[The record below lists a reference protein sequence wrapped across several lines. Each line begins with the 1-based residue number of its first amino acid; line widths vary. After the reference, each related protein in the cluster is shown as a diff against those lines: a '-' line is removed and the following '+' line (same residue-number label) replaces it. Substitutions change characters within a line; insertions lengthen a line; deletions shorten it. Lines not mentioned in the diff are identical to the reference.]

1 MQHWPLA
8 AWYGVYFAFI
18 GVQMPYFGV
27 YFQAQGFSAWQISL
41 LLSLMQIMRLV
52 APTWWSWL
60 AERKYGKVKVV
71 QISTLLCLLSFCLL
85 FLTESFLA
93 SFLAMALMAF
103 FWCAALPLMEAL
115 TLDHLAKTPERYGVV
130 RLWGS
135 VGFILAVQGI
145 GALLDSWPIQW
156 LLGFALAL
164 LALLFAVC
172 LAQSEVAPTRSKN
185 ASTSLK
191 DMLAKPG
198 VWPLM
203 LACFLMSAAHGAF
216 YIFFSIHLVAL
227 EYSKTA
233 IGALWS
239 LGVVAEILAFL
250 LMPRLLRRFHWLA
263 MLLLCFAAV
272 VLRFLLTGWL
282 ADVLALIVLAQ
293 LLHGLTFGAFH
304 AVMVAVLHEWFAGAA
319 QARAQ
324 ALYGSIS
331 FGAGGLLGALL
342 SGRLWDSLG
351 AGWTFTTAAA
361 FGALGALVIWLG
373 VRPTVAVNTRC

>member
-1 MQHWPLA
+1 MNDPADRTLSDAGHPLA
-8 AWYGVYFAFI
+8 AL
-18 GVQMPYFGV
+18 
-27 YFQAQGFSAWQISL
+27 AQLAEFL
-41 LLSLMQIMRLV
+41 LLRFPRV
-52 APTWWSWL
+52 
-60 AERKYGKVKVV
+60 RK
-71 QISTLLCLLSFCLL
+71 
-85 FLTESFLA
+85 A
-93 SFLAMALMAF
+93 
-103 FWCAALPLMEAL
+103 
-115 TLDHLAKTPERYGVV
+115 
-130 RLWGS
+130 
-135 VGFILAVQGI
+135 
-145 GALLDSWPIQW
+145 
-156 LLGFALAL
+156 
-164 LALLFAVC
+164 
-172 LAQSEVAPTRSKN
+172 
-185 ASTSLK
+185 
-191 DMLAKPG
+191 
-198 VWPLM
+198 
-203 LACFLMSAAHGAF
+203 
-216 YIFFSIHLVAL
+216 
-227 EYSKTA
+227 
-233 IGALWS
+233 
-239 LGVVAEILAFL
+239 
-250 LMPRLLRRFHWLA
+250 RLLRRFHWLA

>member
-1 MQHWPLA
+1 MQHWRLA

-27 YFQAQGFSAWQISL
+27 YFQAQGFNAWQISL
-41 LLSLMQIMRLV
+41 LLSLMQVMRLV

-60 AERKYGKVKVV
+60 AEHKYGKVKVV
-71 QISTLLCLLSFCLL
+71 QLSTLLCLLSFCLL
-85 FLTESFLA
+85 FFVQGFIA

-115 TLDHLAKTPERYGVV
+115 TLEHLAKAPERYGVV

-135 VGFILAVQGI
+135 VGFILSVQGI
-145 GALLDSWPIQW
+145 GALLDSWPIAW
-156 LLGFALAL
+156 LLGFSLAL
-164 LALLFAVC
+164 LGLLFAIC
-172 LAQSEVAPTRSKN
+172 LTQTDAAHERSKLPGLN
-185 ASTSLK
+185 LK
-191 DMLAKPG
+191 QILARPG

-227 EYSKTA
+227 DYSKTL

-239 LGVVAEILAFL
+239 LGVVAEIFAFM
-250 LMPRLLRRFHWLA
+250 LMPRLLRRHHWLTI
-263 MLLLCFAAV
+263 LLLCFAVAV
-272 VLRFLLTGWL
+272 VRFLITGWL
-282 ADVLALIVLAQ
+282 AEVLLLIIMAQ
-293 LLHGLTFGAFH
+293 LLHGITFGAFH
-304 AVMVAVLHEWFAGAA
+304 AAMVAILHEWFAGPA

-342 SGRLWDSLG
+342 SGQLWEWLG
-351 AGWTFTTAAA
+351 AGWTFTAAA
-361 FGALGALVIWLG
+361 GFGLLGGVVMWLG
-373 VRPTVAVNTRC
+373 VRPALRQSAAS